1 MKKSKGGNRRLGN
14 DESEPEPNQI
24 AKLDIHEKLRQ
35 IAATEDIDELIE
47 LTRCENE

>member
-14 DESEPEPNQI
+14 TESEESQQVEKI
-24 AKLDIHEKLRQ
+24 DVHEKLRQ

-47 LTRCENE
+47 LTKCENE